1 VGVIGIIKKTY
12 WNGLGGKQ
20 HMGYEMLNSVV
31 GWELKFKLLITL
43 SVYVSL
49 FVAGE
54 TFYDSVQQSKNII

>member
-1 VGVIGIIKKTY
+1 
-12 WNGLGGKQ
+12 
-20 HMGYEMLNSVV
+20 MGYEMLNSVV